1 MKSVSQ
7 AVQNGRA
14 IMKTAVQFLVLVENS
29 RVAVAL
35 MSSAQKVILFVQKLV
50 VDQTLVQGRNVA
62 ASKVTRLRHKA

>member
-35 MSSAQKVILFVQKLV
+35 MNSAQKVILFVQKLV
-50 VDQTLVQGRNVA
+50 VDQTLIPGRNVA
-62 ASKVTRLRHKA
+62 ASKVMRLRHKA